1 MKTVFIGDIHGRDSW
16 KKIVAQENPD
26 RVVFI
31 GDYFD
36 SFNIGAAEQMHNFK
50 EIIEYKETSFT
61 NDGQLDQHK
70 THVIMLIGNHDY
82 HYYPGGE
89 TYSGYQ
95 HGAAPAIRQLLEEN
109 KHHLQ
114 MCYQMGNILCS
125 HAGIG
130 HNWLVE
136 QEKYESG
143 NIADFVNDI
152 WKYKPVRFIFYGFDP
167 YGDSKTQTPIW
178 IRPASLLGGNKHT
191 FLKEEYIQIAGHT
204 SVRVIDIEGK
214 ATGGR
219 YYFIDALEIGQFLI
233 HDGEN
238 FSLGTFNPEG

>member
-1 MKTVFIGDIHGRDSW
+1 MSKTIFLGDIHGRNIW
-16 KKIVAQENPD
+16 KDIIRNETPD

-36 SFNIGAAEQMHNFK
+36 SFDKELTAAIQMQNFK
-50 EIIEYKETSFT
+50 DIIDFKETS
-61 NDGQLDQHK
+61 GIE
-70 THVIMLIGNHDY
+70 VIILVGNHDY

-95 HGAAPAIRQLLEEN
+95 YGASSAIYRLLEEN

-114 MCYQMGNILCS
+114 MCYQIDNILCS

-130 HNWLVE
+130 YDWLVNQCGYKE
-136 QEKYESG
+136 G
-143 NIADFVNDI
+143 NIADFINNI
-152 WKYKPVRFIFYGFDP
+152 WQYQPTRFLFNGFNS

-178 IRPASLLGGNKHT
+178 IRPLSLMSGNKNT
-191 FLKEEYIQIAGHT
+191 FLKEQYIQIVGHT
-204 SVRVIDIEGK
+204 AVNTIDMGK

-219 YYFIDALEIGQFLI
+219 YYLIDRFDRSSEYLI
-233 HDGEN
+233 YKDKV
-238 FSLGTFNPEG
+238 FSKDSI

>member
-1 MKTVFIGDIHGRDSW
+1 MKTIFLGDTHGRSLW
-16 KKIVAQENPD
+16 KDIIAKESPD

-36 SFNIGAAEQMHNFK
+36 SFDIKSTEQMFNFK
-50 EIIEYKETSFT
+50 EIIAFKES
-61 NDGQLDQHK
+61 NQCE
-70 THVIMLIGNHDY
+70 VILLIGNHDY

-95 HGAAPAIRQLLEEN
+95 HGAAPAIKQLLEEN
-109 KHHLQ
+109 KHHMQ
-114 MCYQMGNILCS
+114 MCYQLDNILCS

-143 NIADFVNDI
+143 SIADFVNDI
-152 WKYKPVRFIFYGFDP
+152 WNYKPNRFMFYGFDP
-167 YGDSKTQTPIW
+167 YGDNKTQTPIW
-178 IRPASLLGGNKHT
+178 IRPKSLLAGNKET
-191 FLKEEYIQIAGHT
+191 FLKKDYIQIAGHT
-204 SVRVIDIEGK
+204 QVNKIDIEGK

-219 YYFIDALEIGQFLI
+219 YYFIDAIEVCQYLVYEDNEFKLGEI
-233 HDGEN
+233 
-238 FSLGTFNPEG
+238 

>member
-1 MKTVFIGDIHGRDSW
+1 MKTIFLGDTHGRSLW
-16 KKIVAQENPD
+16 KDIIAKESPD

-36 SFNIGAAEQMHNFK
+36 SFDIKSTEQMFNFK
-50 EIIEYKETSFT
+50 EIIAFKES
-61 NDGQLDQHK
+61 NQCE
-70 THVIMLIGNHDY
+70 VILLIGNHDY

-95 HGAAPAIRQLLEEN
+95 HGAAPAIKQLLEEN
-109 KHHLQ
+109 NHHMQ
-114 MCYQMGNILCS
+114 MCYQLDNILCS

-143 NIADFVNDI
+143 SIADFVNDI
-152 WKYKPVRFIFYGFDP
+152 WNYKPNRFMFYGFDP
-167 YGDSKTQTPIW
+167 YGDNKTQTPIW
-178 IRPASLLGGNKHT
+178 IRPKSLLAGNKET
-191 FLKEEYIQIAGHT
+191 FLKKDYIQIAGHT
-204 SVRVIDIEGK
+204 QVNKIDIEGK

-219 YYFIDALEIGQFLI
+219 YYFIDAIEVGQYLVYEDNEFKLGEI
-233 HDGEN
+233 
-238 FSLGTFNPEG
+238 

>member
-1 MKTVFIGDIHGRDSW
+1 LKYNKMKTIFLGDTHGRDLW
-16 KKIVAQENPD
+16 KDIIAKETPD

-36 SFNIGAAEQMHNFK
+36 SFDIGSAEQQFNFK
-50 EIIEYKETSFT
+50 EIIAFKES
-61 NDGQLDQHK
+61 GRCE
-70 THVIMLIGNHDY
+70 VIMLIGNHDY

-95 HGAAPAIRQLLEEN
+95 HGAAPIIRQLLEEN

-114 MCYQMGNILCS
+114 MCYQLDDILCS

-136 QEKYESG
+136 QERYESG
-143 NIADFVNDI
+143 SIADFVNDI
-152 WKYKPVRFIFYGFDP
+152 WNYKPIRFIFYGLDP

-178 IRPASLLGGNKHT
+178 IRPLSLMSGNKET
-191 FLKEEYIQIAGHT
+191 FLKKDYIQIVGHT
-204 SVRVIDIEGK
+204 QVRKIDIEGK

-219 YYFIDALEIGQFLI
+219 YYLIDTIDIGQYLI
-233 HDGEN
+233 YEDEKFKLGEI
-238 FSLGTFNPEG
+238 

>member
-1 MKTVFIGDIHGRDSW
+1 MKTIFLGDTHGRSLW
-16 KKIVAQENPD
+16 KDIIAKESPD

-36 SFNIGAAEQMHNFK
+36 SFDIGGAEQMFNFK
-50 EIIEYKETSFT
+50 EIIAFKES
-61 NDGQLDQHK
+61 NQCE
-70 THVIMLIGNHDY
+70 VILLIGNHDY

-95 HGAAPAIRQLLEEN
+95 HGAAPAIKQLLEEN
-109 KHHLQ
+109 KHHMQ
-114 MCYQMGNILCS
+114 MCYQLDNILCS

-143 NIADFVNDI
+143 SIADFVNDI
-152 WKYKPVRFIFYGFDP
+152 WNYKPNRFMFYGFDP
-167 YGDSKTQTPIW
+167 YGDNKTQTPIW
-178 IRPASLLGGNKHT
+178 IRPTSLLSGNKDT
-191 FLKEEYIQIAGHT
+191 FLKTDYIQIAGHT
-204 SVRVIDIEGK
+204 QVRKIDIEGK

-219 YYFIDALEIGQFLI
+219 YYFIDAIEIGQYLI
-233 HDGEN
+233 YEN
-238 FSLGTFNPEG
+238 NQFILGKIPLIQ

>member
-1 MKTVFIGDIHGRDSW
+1 MKTIFLGDTHGRSLW
-16 KKIVAQENPD
+16 KDIIAKESPD

-36 SFNIGAAEQMHNFK
+36 SFDIKSTEQMFNFK
-50 EIIEYKETSFT
+50 EIIAFKES
-61 NDGQLDQHK
+61 NQCE
-70 THVIMLIGNHDY
+70 VILLIGNHDY

-109 KHHLQ
+109 KHHMQ
-114 MCYQMGNILCS
+114 MCYQLDNILCS

-136 QEKYESG
+136 QERYESG
-143 NIADFVNDI
+143 SIADFVNDI
-152 WKYKPVRFIFYGFDP
+152 WNYKPIRFIFYGLDP

-178 IRPASLLGGNKHT
+178 IRPASLLSGNRDT
-191 FLKEEYIQIAGHT
+191 FLKKDYIQIAGHT
-204 SVRVIDIEGK
+204 QVNKIDIEGK

-219 YYFIDALEIGQFLI
+219 YYFIDAIEIGQYLI
-233 HDGEN
+233 YEN
-238 FSLGTFNPEG
+238 NQFSLGEIPLIQ

>member
-1 MKTVFIGDIHGRDSW
+1 MKTIFLGDTHGRSLW
-16 KKIVAQENPD
+16 KDIIAKETPD

-36 SFNIGAAEQMHNFK
+36 SFDIGGAEQQYNFK
-50 EIIEYKETSFT
+50 EIIAFKES
-61 NDGQLDQHK
+61 GQCE
-70 THVIMLIGNHDY
+70 VILLIGNHDY

-95 HGAAPAIRQLLEEN
+95 HGAAVAIKQLLEEN
-109 KHHLQ
+109 NHHMQ
-114 MCYQMGNILCS
+114 MCYQLDNILCS

-143 NIADFVNDI
+143 SIADFVNDI
-152 WKYKPVRFIFYGFDP
+152 WNYKPNRFMFYGFDP
-167 YGDSKTQTPIW
+167 YGDNKTQTPIW
-178 IRPASLLGGNKHT
+178 IRPKSLLAGNKET
-191 FLKEEYIQIAGHT
+191 FLKKDYIQIAGHT
-204 SVRVIDIEGK
+204 QVNKIDIEGK

-219 YYFIDALEIGQFLI
+219 YYFIDAIEVGQYLVYEDNEFKLGEI
-233 HDGEN
+233 
-238 FSLGTFNPEG
+238 

>member
-1 MKTVFIGDIHGRDSW
+1 MKTIFLGDTHGHNLW
-16 KKIVAQENPD
+16 KDIIAKETPD

-36 SFNIGAAEQMHNFK
+36 SFDIGSAEQQFNFQDIITFK
-50 EIIEYKETSFT
+50 ENNECE
-61 NDGQLDQHK
+61 
-70 THVIMLIGNHDY
+70 VIMLVGNHDY

-95 HGAAPAIRQLLEEN
+95 HGAAPIIRQLLEDN

-114 MCYQMGNILCS
+114 MCYQLDNILCS

-136 QEKYESG
+136 QERYESG
-143 NIADFVNDI
+143 SIADFVNDI
-152 WKYKPVRFIFYGFDP
+152 WNYKPNRFMFYGFDP

-178 IRPASLLGGNKHT
+178 IRPQSLLAGNRDT
-191 FLKEEYIQIAGHT
+191 FLKTDYIQIVGHT
-204 SVRVIDIEGK
+204 QVRKIDIEGK

-219 YYFIDALEIGQFLI
+219 YYLIDAIEVGQYLI
-233 HDGEN
+233 YEN
-238 FSLGTFNPEG
+238 NQFSLGQIL

>member
-1 MKTVFIGDIHGRDSW
+1 
-16 KKIVAQENPD
+16 
-26 RVVFI
+26 
-31 GDYFD
+31 
-36 SFNIGAAEQMHNFK
+36 
-50 EIIEYKETSFT
+50 
-61 NDGQLDQHK
+61 
-70 THVIMLIGNHDY
+70 MLIGNHDY

-114 MCYQMGNILCS
+114 MCYQLDNIICS

-136 QEKYESG
+136 QQGYSG
-143 NIADFVNDI
+143 KAIDEFVNDI
-152 WKYKPVRFIFYGFDP
+152 WEYRPNAFMFYGFDP

-178 IRPASLLGGNKHT
+178 IRPASLLSGNKET
-191 FLKEEYIQIAGHT
+191 FLKKDFIQVVGHT
-204 SVRVIDIEGK
+204 QVRKIDIEGK

-219 YYFIDALEIGQFLI
+219 YYFIDAIDIGQYLI
-233 HDGEN
+233 YEDGE
-238 FSLGTFNPEG
+238 FKLGEI

>member
-1 MKTVFIGDIHGRDSW
+1 MKTIFLGDTHGRSLW
-16 KKIVAQENPD
+16 KDIIAKETPD

-36 SFNIGAAEQMHNFK
+36 SFDIGSAEQQFNFK
-50 EIIEYKETSFT
+50 EIIAFKESA
-61 NDGQLDQHK
+61 QYE
-70 THVIMLIGNHDY
+70 VIMLIGNHDY

-114 MCYQMGNILCS
+114 MCYQLDNILCS

-143 NIADFVNDI
+143 SIADFVNDI
-152 WKYKPVRFIFYGFDP
+152 WNYKPIRFMFYGFDP
-167 YGDSKTQTPIW
+167 YGDNKTQTPIW
-178 IRPASLLGGNKHT
+178 IRPMSLLSGNKET
-191 FLKEEYIQIAGHT
+191 FLKTDYIQIAGHT
-204 SVRVIDIEGK
+204 QVHKIDIKGK

-219 YYFIDALEIGQFLI
+219 YYFIDAIDERQYLIYDDGKFKLGEI
-233 HDGEN
+233 
-238 FSLGTFNPEG
+238 

>member
-1 MKTVFIGDIHGRDSW
+1 MKTIFLGDTHGRSLW
-16 KKIVAQENPD
+16 KDIIAKESPD

-36 SFNIGAAEQMHNFK
+36 SFDIKGTEQMFNFK
-50 EIIEYKETSFT
+50 EIIAFKES
-61 NDGQLDQHK
+61 NQCE
-70 THVIMLIGNHDY
+70 VILLIGNHDY

-95 HGAAPAIRQLLEEN
+95 HGAAPAIKQLLEEN
-109 KHHLQ
+109 KHHMQ
-114 MCYQMGNILCS
+114 MCYQLDNILCS

-143 NIADFVNDI
+143 SIADFVNDI
-152 WKYKPVRFIFYGFDP
+152 WNYKPNRFMFYGFDP
-167 YGDSKTQTPIW
+167 YGDNKTQTPIW
-178 IRPASLLGGNKHT
+178 IRPKSLLAGNKET
-191 FLKEEYIQIAGHT
+191 FLKKDYIQIAGHT
-204 SVRVIDIEGK
+204 QVNKIDIEGK

-219 YYFIDALEIGQFLI
+219 YYFIDAIEVGQYLVYEDNEFKLGEI
-233 HDGEN
+233 
-238 FSLGTFNPEG
+238 

>member
-1 MKTVFIGDIHGRDSW
+1 MKTIFLGDTHGRSLW
-16 KKIVAQENPD
+16 KDIITKESPD

-36 SFNIGAAEQMHNFK
+36 SFDIGGAEQQFNFK
-50 EIIEYKETSFT
+50 EIIAFKES
-61 NDGQLDQHK
+61 GQCE
-70 THVIMLIGNHDY
+70 VILLIGNHDY

-95 HGAAPAIRQLLEEN
+95 HGAAPAIKQLLEEN
-109 KHHLQ
+109 KHHMQ
-114 MCYQMGNILCS
+114 MCYQLDNILCS

-143 NIADFVNDI
+143 SIADFVNDI
-152 WKYKPVRFIFYGFDP
+152 WNYKPIRFMFYGFDP
-167 YGDSKTQTPIW
+167 YGDNKTQTPIW
-178 IRPASLLGGNKHT
+178 IRPKSLLAGNKET
-191 FLKEEYIQIAGHT
+191 FLKKDYIQIAGHT
-204 SVRVIDIEGK
+204 QVNKIDIEGK

-219 YYFIDALEIGQFLI
+219 YYFIDAIEVGQYLVYEDNEFKLGEI
-233 HDGEN
+233 
-238 FSLGTFNPEG
+238 

>member
-1 MKTVFIGDIHGRDSW
+1 MKTIFLGDTHGRSLW
-16 KKIVAQENPD
+16 KDIIAKETPD

-36 SFNIGAAEQMHNFK
+36 SFDIGSAEQQFNFK
-50 EIIEYKETSFT
+50 EIIAFKESA
-61 NDGQLDQHK
+61 QYE
-70 THVIMLIGNHDY
+70 VIMLIGNHDY

-114 MCYQMGNILCS
+114 MCYQLDNILCS

-136 QEKYESG
+136 QEKYELGS
-143 NIADFVNDI
+143 IADFVNDI
-152 WKYKPVRFIFYGFDP
+152 WNYKPIRFMFYGFDP
-167 YGDSKTQTPIW
+167 YGDNKTQTPIW
-178 IRPASLLGGNKHT
+178 IRPASLLSGNRDT
-191 FLKEEYIQIAGHT
+191 FLKTDYIQIAGHT
-204 SVRVIDIEGK
+204 QVHKIDIKGK

-219 YYFIDALEIGQFLI
+219 YYFIDAIDERQYLIYEGSEFKLGEI
-233 HDGEN
+233 
-238 FSLGTFNPEG
+238 

>member
-1 MKTVFIGDIHGRDSW
+1 MKTIFLGDTHGRATW
-16 KKIVAQENPD
+16 KDIIAKENPD

-36 SFNIGAAEQMHNFK
+36 SFDIGGAEQMHNFK
-50 EIIEYKETSFT
+50 EIIEFKEQAK
-61 NDGQLDQHK
+61 DK
-70 THVIMLIGNHDY
+70 EVIMLIGNHDF

-109 KHHLQ
+109 KDHLQ
-114 MCYQMGNILCS
+114 MCYQLDNILCS

-136 QEKYESG
+136 QEKYEKG
-143 NIADFVNDI
+143 VDPGTIADYVNAI
-152 WKYKPVRFIFYGFDP
+152 WNHQPNHFMFYGFDP
-167 YGDSKTQTPIW
+167 YGDNKTQTPIW
-178 IRPASLLGGNKHT
+178 IRPLSLMSGNKET
-191 FLKEEYIQIAGHT
+191 FLKDDYIQIVGHT
-204 SVRVIDIEGK
+204 GVKHIDMGK

-219 YYFIDALEIGQFLI
+219 YYFIDAIDIGQYLI
-233 HDGEN
+233 YENGE
-238 FSLGTFNPEG
+238 FKLGQL

>member
-1 MKTVFIGDIHGRDSW
+1 MKTIFLGDTHGRTTW
-16 KKIVAQENPD
+16 KDIIAKENPD

-36 SFNIGAAEQMHNFK
+36 SFDIGGAEQMHNFK

-61 NDGQLDQHK
+61 NDGQDDQHK
-70 THVIMLIGNHDY
+70 TEVILLIGNHDY
-82 HYYPGGE
+82 HYYPGNE

-109 KHHLQ
+109 KDHLQ
-114 MCYQMGNILCS
+114 MCYQLDNILCT
-125 HAGIG
+125 HAGVG

-136 QEKYESG
+136 QERYESG
-143 NIADFVNDI
+143 SIADFINDL
-152 WKYKPVRFIFYGFDP
+152 WNYKPNQFMFCGFNP

-178 IRPASLLGGNKHT
+178 IRPLSLMSGNKET
-191 FLKEEYIQIAGHT
+191 FLKTDYIQIVGHT
-204 SVRVIDIEGK
+204 GVKKIDIEGK

-219 YYFIDALEIGQFLI
+219 YYFIDAIDIGQYLI
-233 HDGEN
+233 YEG
-238 FSLGTFNPEG
+238 GTFKLGQL

>member
-1 MKTVFIGDIHGRDSW
+1 MKTIFLGDTHGRSLW
-16 KKIVAQENPD
+16 KDIVAKETPD

-31 GDYFD
+31 GYYFD
-36 SFNIGAAEQMHNFK
+36 SYDIGSAEQQFNFK
-50 EIIEYKETSFT
+50 EIIEFKES
-61 NDGQLDQHK
+61 NQCE
-70 THVIMLIGNHDY
+70 VIMLIGNHDY
-82 HYYPGGE
+82 HYYPGSQ

-114 MCYQMGNILCS
+114 MCYQLDNILCS

-143 NIADFVNDI
+143 SIADFVNDI
-152 WKYKPVRFIFYGFDP
+152 WNYKPIKFIFYGLDP

-178 IRPASLLGGNKHT
+178 IRPSSLLSGNRDT
-191 FLKEEYIQIAGHT
+191 FLKTDYIQIVGHT
-204 SVRVIDIEGK
+204 QVRKIDIEGK

-219 YYFIDALEIGQFLI
+219 YYFIDTLDTSTQFLI
-233 HDGEN
+233 YEN
-238 FSLGTFNPEG
+238 NEFKVGKVENETE